1 MGLGAGVLAAA
12 VLAVGSPPGQGA
24 NITAYARD
32 AYARPSARAA
42 IGELRDLGVR
52 QVAIVPTWYMDDA
65 TDSTVAPDPQRTPTD
80 ASVVALIQ
88 QARATGM
95 SVLLKPHVDVAD
107 GTFRGETPRWTP
119 PPGGRPT
126 TA

>member
-42 IGELRDLGVR
+42 IGELRRSWGVFR
-52 QVAIVPTWYMDDA
+52 DRRPELYGALMTLDGKTKSAA
-65 TDSTVAPDPQRTPTD
+65 T
-80 ASVVALIQ
+80 
-88 QARATGM
+88 
-95 SVLLKPHVDVAD
+95 
-107 GTFRGETPRWTP
+107 
-119 PPGGRPT
+119 
-126 TA
+126 